1 MFLNLVEEPTKMAYK
16 QVYLSFT
23 TLLML
28 NMGASFVLN
37 HKIFFILKALEK
49 NKAQQPCGS
58 QTCLS
63 SITQHYIESLLKN
76 YSSHL

>member
-1 MFLNLVEEPTKMAYK
+1 MFLNLVKEPTKIAYK

-28 NMGASFVLN
+28 NMGVSFVLN

-49 NKAQQPCGS
+49 NKNQ
-58 QTCLS
+58 
-63 SITQHYIESLLKN
+63 
-76 YSSHL
+76 